1 MGSGLFQL
9 KGKGGMLLH
18 ESLQPQG
25 SEGKAIGRLDLGNGA
40 VQAEAET
47 AQQVVGQ
54 FPDFP
59 SRPRRFSSS
68 ICLHKPS
75 K

>member
-1 MGSGLFQL
+1 
-9 KGKGGMLLH
+9 MLLH

-59 SRPRRFSSS
+59 FQGRAASPAAFVSTNPANNRRAPRD
-68 ICLHKPS
+68 
-75 K
+75 

>member
-47 AQQVVGQ
+47 ARGSRSVPR
-54 FPDFP
+54 FPFKA
-59 SRPRRFSSS
+59 RALLQR